1 MSQTK
6 TYRLTVSGRVQGVG
20 YRYFVEDSAVF
31 LGVKGFVRN
40 MPDNK
45 VEIVCQGDE
54 KSMEQFFT
62 SVKKGPAF
70 ARVDEII
77 KDRISNDIN
86 YNSFEI
92 KY

>member
-1 MSQTK
+1 MNDIK

-20 YRYFVEDSAVF
+20 YRYFVEDSAI
-31 LGVKGFVRN
+31 LIGIKGFVRN
-40 MPDNK
+40 TRDNK

-54 KSMEQFFT
+54 KALEQFFA

-77 KDRISNDIN
+77 KDKISPADN
-86 YNSFEI
+86 YGSFEI